1 MARPKTLSQYKQRQ
15 LEEEQKEVPCGILH
29 ASIEEAMVHAEKNLG
44 FRNGRGELVESLDP
58 VLGTMFGSG
67 SVVGWQVGTRKR
79 FRVDFEPEF
88 VVKNAE
94 AAKKKDGVSKG
105 TQGVHVN
112 EENFTRTV
120 KPKTC
125 HPTESS
131 LLQAEL
137 LWRRWSSRYG
147 RRGQITKEDISR
159 VEGAG

>member
-1 MARPKTLSQYKQRQ
+1 MAKPKALSEYKQRQ
-15 LEEEQKEVPCGILH
+15 LEEEQKEVPCGIMH

-44 FRNGRGELVESLDP
+44 FRNERSEIVAKLES

-88 VVKNAE
+88 AAKNAE
-94 AAKKKDGVSKG
+94 AAAKKNGVNKG

-112 EENFTRTV
+112 EENFTRTT

-125 HPTESS
+125 HPTQSS
-131 LLQAEL
+131 LTMAEL

-147 RRGQITKEDISR
+147 RRGQITKEDIARIGGS
-159 VEGAG
+159 